1 MQQLRRPGFNP
12 WVRKISWR
20 RKCNPLPYS
29 YLENPMDGGVWWA
42 TVHGVAKSQT
52 RLSTRAHTHTHT
64 HKLSVNK
71 CVSFWCF
78 ILHLNDILKALG
90 IWQLSESSRFLNQ
103 GKLTIPK
110 ISLSQIFEVQHTSG
124 W

>member
-1 MQQLRRPGFNP
+1 MQLTPVSLLGESHGQRSLAGYSP
-12 WVRKISWR
+12 WGCKESDTTDR
-20 RKCNPLPYS
+20 
-29 YLENPMDGGVWWA
+29 A
-42 TVHGVAKSQT
+42 
-52 RLSTRAHTHTHT
+52 RAHTHTHT

-90 IWQLSESSRFLNQ
+90 IWQLSKSSRFPNQ
-103 GKLTIPK
+103 GKLTRPK
-110 ISLSQIFEVQHTSG
+110 ISSSQIFEVQHTSG

>member
-1 MQQLRRPGFNP
+1 MGYSP
-12 WVRKISWR
+12 WGCKESDTT
-20 RKCNPLPYS
+20 
-29 YLENPMDGGVWWA
+29 EHA
-42 TVHGVAKSQT
+42 
-52 RLSTRAHTHTHT
+52 RAPTHTHTHTHT

-110 ISLSQIFEVQHTSG
+110 IS
-124 W
+124 